1 VLLFS
6 NISICVRLFFLAYDE
21 YKRGELFMRKCVIF
35 ILTLREVVEHTF
47 YAAQVVEALAA
58 IKTTTE
64 EYVTYILECDE
75 NPESFQKAIMEHPNG
90 PCDLLISTGL
100 TITQMLP
107 DIYKKTG
114 DIQALFFGVTAAV
127 ELGIADSLER
137 IGHPY
142 SGVAV
147 AGSSAENHVE
157 QLKIILPYASH
168 IFIPYMPE
176 SFGGYVR
183 NYAVRISAALE
194 MAGFAVVL
202 KPVAT
207 PQEGLDA
214 VAETIST
221 VDAVLLLES
230 CDLSDEISAYVS
242 YTCAAAGRMFIS
254 SNGYNGMRAYGAP
267 VAYGANEGF
276 SLMPELVAM
285 VQRFWRDGQRMETQ
299 PVVMLSDVRRLHV
312 NMFGLPWLPPE
323 VIEAIQNDPA
333 IEKYRIWVDSPL
345 TTDPDDG
352 SSVSVQ

>member
-1 VLLFS
+1 M
-6 NISICVRLFFLAYDE
+6 YDR
-21 YKRGELFMRKCVIF
+21 RGELFMRTCIVF
-35 ILTLREVVEHTF
+35 ILTLREEAEHIL
-47 YAAQVVEALAA
+47 YAAHAVESLTA

-64 EYVTYILECDE
+64 EYVAHILECDE
-75 NPESFQKAIMEHPNG
+75 NPESFQNAIMQHPSG
-90 PCDLLISTGL
+90 PCNLLVSIGL
-100 TITQMLP
+100 AIAQMLP
-107 DIYKKTG
+107 AIYVKTG
-114 DIQALFFGVTAAV
+114 DIQTLFLGIGTPV
-127 ELGIADSLER
+127 ELGIADSLEKT
-137 IGHPY
+137 GHTY
-142 SGVAV
+142 SGVGV
-147 AGSSAENHVE
+147 ASPSAQHHAE
-157 QLKIILPYASH
+157 QLKIIRPHVSH
-168 IFIPYMPE
+168 FFIPYMPE
-176 SFGGYVR
+176 SFGGYVGR
-183 NYAVRISAALE
+183 YAGQLGVALE
-194 MAGFAVVL
+194 QVGFTVIF

-214 VAETIST
+214 IVGAVSA

-230 CDLSDEISAYVS
+230 CELSYAISEYVS

-254 SNGYNGMRAYGAP
+254 SNGYNGIRAYGAP
-267 VAYGANEGF
+267 FSYGLSKNF

-323 VIEAIQNDPA
+323 VIEAIQNDPV